1 MAHHLSAHAYVPPH
15 TKLERFYNV
24 VVYTYGCREK
34 LQIICICTD
43 GLWAV
48 RNCVSAVRKY
58 CVNRNRHNTTQHNT
72 NRYNTTQHKSV
83 QHNTTQHK
91 SVQHNTTQIGTTQHN
106 TTQQTQQDTTQH
118 NTTQHNT
125 THKLYAMRLTKTYSN
140 QQTTCSTVLLG
151 KPTAP
156 QPVSKCVTGRFIA
169 VCTTAQQLCIS

>member
-83 QHNTTQHK
+83 QHNTTQHNK
-91 SVQHNTTQIGTTQHN
+91 HNR
-106 TTQQTQQDTTQH
+106 TQH

-125 THKLYAMRLTKTYSN
+125 TQHTSYTPCVSLKRTAINKLHAAQCCWGS
-140 QQTTCSTVLLG
+140 
-151 KPTAP
+151 
-156 QPVSKCVTGRFIA
+156 
-169 VCTTAQQLCIS
+169 QQLHSQSANV